1 MFDRSGEMKLSSL
14 GLLLI
19 LTACL
24 MTLFAQP
31 SSERVPAGKISIG
44 HYGFAK

>member
-1 MFDRSGEMKLSSL
+1 MFNRSGEMKLSSL

-31 SSERVPAGKISIG
+31 SSPNKTGASLATVYFGV
-44 HYGFAK
+44 AK